1 MGDQHTLDLKR
12 LWRQIEFLVEIDR
25 LKSIVRQ
32 SLLVD
37 GSRQEDSAEHSWH
50 LALVAMVLV
59 EHSKAPVNL
68 FRVLKMILVHDIVE
82 IDAGDTYCYDE
93 EANRSKEEREKKA
106 ADRIFSLLPPDQAV
120 EFHSLWEEF
129 ESRQTADAV
138 FAAALDRL
146 QPLLNNFRAGGVMW
160 RKHGIRKEQVYLKN
174 SPMEQGS
181 PVLWEYAERMIKD
194 AIEKG
199 WIGE

>member
-1 MGDQHTLDLKR
+1 VDSKR
-12 LWRQIEFLVEIDR
+12 LDQQIEFLVEIDR

-32 SLLVD
+32 TLLVD

-50 LALVAMVLV
+50 LAILAVVLV
-59 EHSKAPVNL
+59 EHSNAPVNL
-68 FRVLKMILVHDIVE
+68 FRVLKMILVHDLVE
-82 IDAGDTYCYDE
+82 IDAEDTYCYDE
-93 EANRSKEEREKKA
+93 EANRNKEEREKKA
-106 ADRIFSLLPPDQAV
+106 ADRIFNLLPPDQAV

-129 ESRQTADAV
+129 ECRQTADEI

-146 QPLLNNFRAGGVMW
+146 QPLLINFRAGGVMW
-160 RKHGIRKEQVYLKN
+160 RKHRIRKEQVYLRN
-174 SPMEQGS
+174 SPMEEGS

>member
-1 MGDQHTLDLKR
+1 MDSKR
-12 LWRQIEFLVEIDR
+12 LWRQIEFLAEIDR

-32 SLLVD
+32 TLLVD

-50 LALVAMVLV
+50 LAILAMVLV
-59 EHSKAPVNL
+59 EHSKTPVNL
-68 FRVLKMILVHDIVE
+68 FRILKMILVHDLVE

-106 ADRIFSLLPPDQAV
+106 ADRIFNLLPPDQAV
-120 EFHSLWEEF
+120 EFRSLWEEF

-138 FAAALDRL
+138 FAASLDRL

-160 RKHGIRKEQVYLKN
+160 RKHRIRKEQVYLRN
-174 SPMEQGS
+174 SPMEEGS
-181 PVLWEYAERMIKD
+181 PILWEYAERMIED